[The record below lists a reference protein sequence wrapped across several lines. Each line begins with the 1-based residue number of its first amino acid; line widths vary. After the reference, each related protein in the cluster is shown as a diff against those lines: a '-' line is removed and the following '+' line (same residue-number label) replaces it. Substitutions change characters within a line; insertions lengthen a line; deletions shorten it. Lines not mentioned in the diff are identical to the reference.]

1 MPVENFEDNILY
13 QTHQLFPEGLDLHG
27 DHLWR
32 DYYGKFWN
40 SMDWQDYPIEL
51 NEELYEDAKVMERL
65 LTDLGS
71 RREFKLKLV
80 HLIGMDGGGHFYKD
94 LNSEEFKERVVAL
107 DTHTRSIIEAMDDKT
122 TLLAFGDH
130 GVATDGSH
138 GGIEEHEIRT
148 FMFAY
153 QKKPFPMHEY
163 YAAHKDEFFNVD
175 HRVKVNDFAA
185 TVSLLMDQSF
195 PFSNMGIAH
204 PAFAPYNDLKKLF
217 KRMLQNLEQ
226 MSGLVRE
233 YCDEYENIW
242 CTLQDSKVL
251 ALKVEELKKVDVSRK
266 SDKEILDL
274 ILQMHEFGN
283 G

>member
-1 MPVENFEDNILY
+1 
-13 QTHQLFPEGLDLHG
+13 
-27 DHLWR
+27 
-32 DYYGKFWN
+32 
-40 SMDWQDYPIEL
+40 
-51 NEELYEDAKVMERL
+51 
-65 LTDLGS
+65 
-71 RREFKLKLV
+71 
-80 HLIGMDGGGHFYKD
+80 
-94 LNSEEFKERVVAL
+94 
-107 DTHTRSIIEAMDDKT
+107 MDDKT

-163 YAAHKDEFFNVD
+163 YAAHKAEFFNVD

-204 PAFAPYNDLKKLF
+204 PAFAPYNDLKKLYR
-217 KRMLQNLEQ
+217 RMLQNLEQ

-251 ALKVEELKKVDVSRK
+251 ALKVDELKKFDVSRK
-266 SDKEILDL
+266 SDKEILDM

-283 G
+283 E